1 MHSPLPPTASIVP
14 PKSRAGRKAN
24 LERPGNLERPA
35 NESADSQPD
44 LLAQQ
49 KSRLPRILLFLTLAC
64 VGCWADLWSK
74 QAVFAWRGL
83 PDDQPVWWL
92 WRGYVGIQTALNTG
106 AVFGAL
112 SGWTV
117 LFATLSV
124 VALSCIIYWVF
135 SAGPTAHLS
144 QVVALAC
151 ITAGI
156 LGNLYDRLGL
166 WAPTDLATHLPRYA
180 VRDWILLCYGGWTWP
195 NFNLADSFL
204 VCATAVLVWGS
215 WQSPET
221 ASPTI
226 ETLD

>member
-1 MHSPLPPTASIVP
+1 M
-14 PKSRAGRKAN
+14 
-24 LERPGNLERPA
+24 
-35 NESADSQPD
+35 
-44 LLAQQ
+44 
-49 KSRLPRILLFLTLAC
+49 PRVLLFLTLAC
-64 VGCWADLWSK
+64 AGCLADLWSK

-92 WRGYVGIQTALNTG
+92 WPGYVGIQTALNTG

-124 VALSCIIYWVF
+124 VALSCIVYWVVRGD
-135 SAGPTAHLS
+135 STSNLTH
-144 QVVALAC
+144 VVALAC

-166 WAPTDLATHLPRYA
+166 WAPIDLPNHLPRYA

-221 ASPTI
+221 TSPTT